1 MLVYIECLL
10 QNVSSPKSVNEINL
24 KTHKKMK
31 KPQQV
36 RQNKAT
42 EEDVPNKRTKCKPK
56 KKKKK

>member
-1 MLVYIECLL
+1 
-10 QNVSSPKSVNEINL
+10 
-24 KTHKKMK
+24 MK

-56 KKKKK
+56 KKKKKQDM